1 MWHFENALYNNF
13 ETEAFKGI
21 PVSLQLKIC
30 ALASENQPY
39 KYEVII
45 GIIDQKDK
53 KRQILEKIL
62 LLAVLVM

>member
-1 MWHFENALYNNF
+1 MLCTFVHNNF

-39 KYEVII
+39 EYEVII
-45 GIIDQKDK
+45 GIIDQKGK
-53 KRQILEKIL
+53 KGKF
-62 LLAVLVM
+62 